1 MFSNA
6 NVPTA
11 LVNLTFSST
20 LVFTFAI
27 AAALLE
33 MSSVFLFTCKP
44 NTLTFSL
51 FSNANVPTALVNFT
65 FSSTLAFTFAIAAAL
80 LEMLVALTL
89 TCSFTLLTSA
99 PTFCKFLIASV
110 FLPT

>member
-1 MFSNA
+1 
-6 NVPTA
+6 
-11 LVNLTFSST
+11 
-20 LVFTFAI
+20 
-27 AAALLE
+27 